1 MLQEVLGV
9 SSRAAI
15 AMVNSFRDD
24 NPSLSSFEYGWL
36 PCSFLR
42 QLLWEP
48 ILAQLDQFN
57 ETLADER
64 GPIDYDESATVFS
77 PRKSMDQRKLRWYET
92 ELYRKWNEVINLQPK
107 RKEASRKV
115 QSTKRMIRNA
125 SQRVKLAQKEKAG
138 ICNGLTLEEA
148 QYTLREM
155 EELRKEGIPAKKEEE
170 LLKQYQNMFM
180 VELRPFLLAAARAER
195 QVVSELEDQLQ
206 RNRDILLEKG
216 ELSLLMNCSGADQW
230 TIKVLK
236 HLNSLQLRLLSVED
250 VQLLISHRP
259 LAQQKVVLR
268 IKKWLEEGA
277 PFIDHQGA
285 LEPLQ
290 KN

>member
-57 ETLADER
+57 ETLADE
-64 GPIDYDESATVFS
+64 SATVFS
-77 PRKSMDQRKLRWYET
+77 PRKTGLEHQRKLRWDET
-92 ELYRKWNEVINLQPK
+92 ELYRKWNEVINVQPK

-125 SQRVKLAQKEKAG
+125 FQRVKLAQKEKAG
-138 ICNGLTLEEA
+138 ICNGLTFEEA
-148 QYTLREM
+148 LYTLREM
-155 EELRKEGIPAKKEEE
+155 EELRKEGILAKKEEE

-216 ELSLLMNCSGADQW
+216 ELSLLMNCFGADEF

-236 HLNSLQLRLLSVED
+236 HLNSLQLRILSVED

-285 LEPLQ
+285 LEPLH